1 MQLHRSYLI
10 PSPCPALFIIFSIF
24 FFCPSE
30 TFCGTFYFLFEGCNK
45 STSPIYPR
53 DPKQDT
59 VTCNAPTH
67 PSVSY
72 FSDYHWGGGHWVV
85 LVVVVVGVGGEL
97 LSLVFFVTVP
107 KFPGFSLKETGHQYA
122 CFTITHCHLEWAEKL
137 RYCSLIDLAGEV
149 FWVSPPDTH
158 CLYLQF
164 SRILIIVVILMYTNI
179 LSVERKTT
187 STKNNI
193 FEQPAPKFYKFA
205 SLFVNG

>member
-1 MQLHRSYLI
+1 MRYFGFIHSVNQSNKQGQSNQLINQETNSNQSNWSNKTADQTSA
-10 PSPCPALFIIFSIF
+10 SPYSFA
-24 FFCPSE
+24 
-30 TFCGTFYFLFEGCNK
+30 
-45 STSPIYPR
+45 
-53 DPKQDT
+53 
-59 VTCNAPTH
+59 
-67 PSVSY
+67 
-72 FSDYHWGGGHWVV
+72 
-85 LVVVVVGVGGEL
+85 
-97 LSLVFFVTVP
+97 VFFVTVP